1 MKLYGGR
8 VTSDAPLRRA
18 PDDGANARPDK
29 RDDGPEWTFS
39 RAADAALVPF
49 AVVVIALSIGLVL
62 TFDYGRDQAIYA
74 LVARE
79 MVHGK
84 MPYRDAFDFKP
95 PGIFMVYAIARALFG
110 GAQYGV
116 RVLEALAMVGTA
128 AGLVRLARA
137 HLGDAR
143 IGFVAAALASQVHA
157 QLDFWHTGQPES
169 FGGTLTIAGLVLT
182 SIGLGYGPRGL
193 ADAPLRAS
201 GWRPLV
207 AFAGA
212 GALFGLAGLM
222 KPPLAGGGAVVAV
235 AAALHVWTRRDPSTP
250 AKDAAIAAA
259 KPIGA
264 IAAGGALPIALV
276 LLWFKA
282 KGALG
287 DLHDVLLVFTPF
299 YTKLSWE
306 GRSVWPMAWFG
317 FTQWLTGYSSI
328 LLVGVATTLIVR
340 PKASDRWLLVTTA
353 ALVAL
358 HIGGV
363 VMQGKF
369 FPYHWGAT
377 FPLTALLAAVG
388 ITRVY
393 RAASARGPIAL
404 AAVVVGV
411 GVATM
416 FHAPVPNLETF
427 TDRSK
432 RRLQLFVTGPMDVAA
447 RDALASVADVDAGE
461 NRAVAEYVKQH
472 TKPSDAIFVWGFE
485 CVIYDL
491 ADRPIASRYIY
502 DVPQRATWSKVE
514 MQKKLMPELEA
525 TKPAAIVVEHR
536 DVFPDVTG
544 DNYDSANSLYGFVEL
559 RELLYAHYRRETT
572 IGDFDVYLR
581 HEGPDA
587 EDVPAAPTES
597 DSEGE

>member
-1 MKLYGGR
+1 MS
-8 VTSDAPLRRA
+8 SDAPLRETPDAAAKNDA
-18 PDDGANARPDK
+18 PA
-29 RDDGPEWTFS
+29 WTFA
-39 RAADAALVPF
+39 RVADTALVAF
-49 AVVVIALSIGLVL
+49 SVLVIALSIGLVL

-74 LVARE
+74 LVGRE
-79 MVHGK
+79 IVHGK

-95 PGIFMVYAIARALFG
+95 PGIFLVYAIARAIFG
-110 GAQYGV
+110 AAQYGP
-116 RVLEALAMVGTA
+116 RVLEALAMIGTS

-137 HLGDAR
+137 HLGDAK

-182 SIGLGYGPRGL
+182 SIGLGYGPAGPRETPL
-193 ADAPLRAS
+193 AQWKA
-201 GWRPLV
+201 LV
-207 AFAGA
+207 AFGGA

-222 KPPLAGGGAVVAV
+222 KPPLAGGGAIVAV
-235 AAALHVWTRRDPSTP
+235 AAALHVWSRRDQDASTR
-250 AKDAAIAAA
+250 DALIAAA
-259 KPIGA
+259 KPVGA
-264 IAAGGALPIALV
+264 VALGGALPIGLV

-282 KGALG
+282 TGALG
-287 DLHDVLLVFTPF
+287 DLRDVLFVFTPF

-317 FTQWLTGYSSI
+317 FTQWLVGYSSV
-328 LLVGVATTLIVR
+328 LTAGMVTTLVVR
-340 PKASDRWLLVTTA
+340 PKASDRWLLVTTV
-353 ALVAL
+353 ALIAL

-377 FPLTALLAAVG
+377 FPLTALVAAVG
-388 ITRVY
+388 VTRLY
-393 RAASARGPIAL
+393 SAAAARGPHL
-404 AAVVVGV
+404 VAAVVAGL
-411 GVATM
+411 GIATM

-432 RRLQLFVTGPMDVAA
+432 RRLKLFVTGPMDVAA
-447 RDALASVADVDAGE
+447 RDQLASVADVDAGE
-461 NRAVAEYVKQH
+461 NRAVAAFVKEH
-472 TKPSDAIFVWGFE
+472 TKPGDPIFVWGFE

-514 MQKKLMPELEA
+514 MQRKLMPELEA
-525 TKPAAIVVEHR
+525 SKPAAIVVEHR

-544 DNYDSANSLYGFVEL
+544 DNYDSANSLWSFAEL
-559 RELLYAHYRRETT
+559 RELLFHHYRQEAT

-581 HEGPDA
+581 HERSSDA
-587 EDVPAAPTES
+587 EDAPDGSEAHGS
-597 DSEGE
+597 EAEGE